1 MASDQCL
8 YVLYAP
14 PEATL
19 YDYIL
24 DLFIFYSDH
33 YYCTQLITTSFINY
47 KRRRLIS
54 LD

>member
-8 YVLYAP
+8 YILYAP

-19 YDYIL
+19 YDYL

-33 YYCTQLITTSFINY
+33 RNCTQLITISFTNY